1 MRRILCLL
9 LLCASSVEAQSTAD
23 VAKSIQGARRE
34 VIAVLPRVMN
44 EAVAAALKVTAARGT
59 RVFLITER
67 ATVKRGG
74 YLLNVSHGPS
84 GINTYLYPG
93 AITTPWIL
101 VDGAWLASGAA
112 LDADLTAPVA
122 IIRDA
127 GTLSRLNLWAT
138 QVTAA
143 GPTPRVDLL
152 KLRYD
157 QPTRPS
163 PPRPAR

>member
-1 MRRILCLL
+1 M
-9 LLCASSVEAQSTAD
+9 LCASSVDAQSATD

-93 AITTPWIL
+93 EIPTPWVL
-101 VDGAWLASGAA
+101 VDGGWLASGAA
-112 LDADLTAPVA
+112 LDSDLAAPVA
-122 IIRDA
+122 ITREA
-127 GTLSRLNLWAT
+127 GTLSRMNRWAT

-157 QPTRPS
+157 KAGRQS
-163 PPRPAR
+163 PPGPAR